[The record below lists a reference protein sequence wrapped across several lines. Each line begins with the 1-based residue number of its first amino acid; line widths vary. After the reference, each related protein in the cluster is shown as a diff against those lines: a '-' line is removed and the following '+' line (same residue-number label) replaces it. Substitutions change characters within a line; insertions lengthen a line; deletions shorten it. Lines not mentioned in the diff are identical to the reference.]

1 MIDHKQMKTGD
12 CEFSG
17 NKMACKRVDNRS
29 VLLLSSALKGINDIL
44 SVQRRE
50 KSSKT
55 KSLVSCPKVVKLQ
68 NSNMGGVALMDQ
80 RPAVYHLDRKSSV
93 RFYLRIF
100 FDLMDIVCVNSY
112 LIYNMKYPNKLFLL
126 DYKSVVIKNLIQY
139 HQGRK
144 RTVPLLGLSKRKNQP
159 EFMDNHGHLPDYQA
173 MQKR

>member
-1 MIDHKQMKTGD
+1 MG
-12 CEFSG
+12 
-17 NKMACKRVDNRS
+17 RVD
-29 VLLLSSALKGINDIL
+29 
-44 SVQRRE
+44 
-50 KSSKT
+50 
-55 KSLVSCPKVVKLQ
+55 
-68 NSNMGGVALMDQ
+68 LMDQ
-80 RPAVYHLDRKSSV
+80 RTASYYLDRKSSV

-139 HQGRK
+139 HQGWK